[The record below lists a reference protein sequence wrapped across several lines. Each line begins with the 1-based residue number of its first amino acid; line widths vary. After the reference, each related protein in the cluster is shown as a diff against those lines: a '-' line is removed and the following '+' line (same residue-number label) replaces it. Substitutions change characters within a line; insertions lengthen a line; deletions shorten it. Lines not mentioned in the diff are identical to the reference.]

1 MRRRGRVHRACDH
14 AGTVSTIGAAKS
26 VRCLAEERKQMIWGE
41 GALDAFEHV
50 GWGGILIDA
59 EGGVIGLNKEAQRH
73 VGREVTLTNGQVTAT
88 HRSANTELQRLI
100 DEALSADSGTSLATR
115 GTVLLPR
122 ADGSPLMAYVMT
134 IAAAGGNGAQ
144 SAKAMI
150 VLVDTEKRREP
161 TESVLRHAFGLTPAE
176 ARIAIAFAGGR
187 DFQEIADDQGVNI
200 GTVRKY
206 FKSVLAKTNTSR
218 QAELAIL
225 LARLA
230 QRPKDRLAPQPSP
243 EPHPMPETPPERCQ
257 KRGTAAVDG

>member
-1 MRRRGRVHRACDH
+1 
-14 AGTVSTIGAAKS
+14 
-26 VRCLAEERKQMIWGE
+26 MIWGE
-41 GALDAFEHV
+41 GALDAFEHL
-50 GWGGILIDA
+50 GWGGILLDA
-59 EGGVIGLNKEAQRH
+59 DGRVIGLNSEARRH
-73 VGREVTLTNGQVTAT
+73 VGREITLSKCQVAAT
-88 HRSANTELQRLI
+88 HRSANVELQVLI
-100 DEALSADSGTSLATR
+100 AAALSAHVGPSLATR

-134 IAAAGGNGAQ
+134 IAAAGGDGAQ

-187 DFQEIADDQGVNI
+187 DFQEIANDQSISI

-206 FKSVLAKTNTSR
+206 FKAVLAKTNTSR

-225 LARLA
+225 LTRLA
-230 QRPKDRLAPQPSP
+230 QRPEDGHARALGPDRHAKL
-243 EPHPMPETPPERCQ
+243 ETCADRSQ
-257 KRGTAAVDG
+257 KLCTQDA